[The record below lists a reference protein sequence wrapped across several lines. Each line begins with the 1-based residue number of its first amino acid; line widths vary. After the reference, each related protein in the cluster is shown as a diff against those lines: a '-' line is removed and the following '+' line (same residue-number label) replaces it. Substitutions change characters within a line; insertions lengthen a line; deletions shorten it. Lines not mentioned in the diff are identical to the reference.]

1 MRPLLLFLAVLAI
14 AQDKTKIALPYLK
27 TQLVGQHKFRLQ
39 WVDFNPTGVATV
51 TDDKGLLRLTARQKN
66 NKGDW
71 VELDGIILNVSERE
85 FVLRGKARHQV
96 SHINA
101 GKPCER
107 EGTLTFA
114 IKASRPWWRMQEMD
128 SPCDGLTDYYDVFVK

>member
-1 MRPLLLFLAVLAI
+1 MRLILLLIAALAA
-14 AQDKTKIALPYLK
+14 AQDKTKVALPYLK

-39 WVDFNPTGVATV
+39 WVDFNPTGLATV
-51 TDDKGLLRLTARQKN
+51 TDDNGVLRLAARQKN
-66 NKGDW
+66 KTGDW
-71 VELDGIILNVSERE
+71 AELDGVIVSVSERE
-85 FVLRGKARHQV
+85 FVFRGKARHQV
-96 SHINA
+96 SHINS